1 MKKSA
6 FISDILFSFAVT
18 FLPALCLLR
27 YLRLPL
33 SASLLFAAVAGL
45 LVSLPVWFFL
55 DKKREKLCL
64 KKQDEEA
71 KEKLLLH
78 LALSTQKQNAEYFAG
93 YFSSKAKREAE
104 KASSEEAP
112 VRAEPVKVRTCAGFY
127 AIETAEELCFPLFT
141 VRPANGDEAAA
152 IVRAKSDKQKRLLCG
167 ELSPEAEKLCAGFGI
182 ETTTAADAYLM
193 LKKEN
198 FLPEHDLCEDAF
210 TPQKKKRLHLYF
222 AKSNSRRFLLGG
234 VLILLTS
241 LITPFPLYYLIFGSA
256 LVLSSIFVRIFGYR

>member
-93 YFSSKAKREAE
+93 YFSSKAKR
-104 KASSEEAP
+104 KKP
-112 VRAEPVKVRTCAGFY
+112 PRKKLPYGR
-127 AIETAEELCFPLFT
+127 
-141 VRPANGDEAAA
+141 
-152 IVRAKSDKQKRLLCG
+152 
-167 ELSPEAEKLCAGFGI
+167 SP
-182 ETTTAADAYLM
+182 
-193 LKKEN
+193 
-198 FLPEHDLCEDAF
+198 
-210 TPQKKKRLHLYF
+210 
-222 AKSNSRRFLLGG
+222 
-234 VLILLTS
+234 
-241 LITPFPLYYLIFGSA
+241 
-256 LVLSSIFVRIFGYR
+256 

>member
-71 KEKLLLH
+71 KEKLRFPRRNRTPNILPD
-78 LALSTQKQNAEYFAG
+78 TFPRKQ
-93 YFSSKAKREAE
+93 SAKR
-104 KASSEEAP
+104 KKP
-112 VRAEPVKVRTCAGFY
+112 PRKKLPYGR
-127 AIETAEELCFPLFT
+127 
-141 VRPANGDEAAA
+141 
-152 IVRAKSDKQKRLLCG
+152 
-167 ELSPEAEKLCAGFGI
+167 SP
-182 ETTTAADAYLM
+182 
-193 LKKEN
+193 
-198 FLPEHDLCEDAF
+198 
-210 TPQKKKRLHLYF
+210 
-222 AKSNSRRFLLGG
+222 
-234 VLILLTS
+234 
-241 LITPFPLYYLIFGSA
+241 
-256 LVLSSIFVRIFGYR
+256 

>member
-33 SASLLFAAVAGL
+33 AASLLFAAVAGL
-45 LVSLPVWFFL
+45 LVSLAVWFFL

-93 YFSSKAKREAE
+93 YFSSKAKRR
-104 KASSEEAP
+104 KKKNCTILISSNMLQ
-112 VRAEPVKVRTCAGFY
+112 K
-127 AIETAEELCFPLFT
+127 T
-141 VRPANGDEAAA
+141 VR
-152 IVRAKSDKQKRLLCG
+152 SW
-167 ELSPEAEKLCAGFGI
+167 
-182 ETTTAADAYLM
+182 
-193 LKKEN
+193 
-198 FLPEHDLCEDAF
+198 
-210 TPQKKKRLHLYF
+210 
-222 AKSNSRRFLLGG
+222 
-234 VLILLTS
+234 VL
-241 LITPFPLYYLIFGSA
+241 FCSA
-256 LVLSSIFVRIFGYR
+256 LSEW

>member
-141 VRPANGDEAAA
+141 VRPADGDEAAA
-152 IVRAKSDKQKRLLCG
+152 IVRA
-167 ELSPEAEKLCAGFGI
+167 
-182 ETTTAADAYLM
+182 
-193 LKKEN
+193 
-198 FLPEHDLCEDAF
+198 
-210 TPQKKKRLHLYF
+210 
-222 AKSNSRRFLLGG
+222 
-234 VLILLTS
+234 
-241 LITPFPLYYLIFGSA
+241 
-256 LVLSSIFVRIFGYR
+256 